1 VDLSWFKQIVPCG
14 LADKNTTSLSDQLK
28 RRITVSQVIPQFVDS
43 FGVTFGRKMVDARES
58 QEGQELLQEIEELL
72 SGDIIQYDV

>member
-43 FGVTFGRKMVDARES
+43 FGVTFGREMVGARES
-58 QEGQELLQEIEELL
+58 QEGQKLLQEIEVLL
-72 SGDIIQYDV
+72 SGNIIQYDI